1 MVVPSNYHLDPSTRK
16 YSAVIVL
23 GGETHW
29 GDEWQDNL
37 AEAESDLRCM
47 INNLDYAATKT
58 MQCEGFYPERAIII
72 EEKYITLVITTLGLY
87 RHIQLEALGQLLT
100 AQPPISVL
108 ILALRSLEI
117 AFIILL
123 IWAISLLYFARSQ

>member
-72 EEKYITLVITTLGLY
+72 EEKYQKSGRTNGLY
-87 RHIQLEALGQLLT
+87 TGLNIANG
-100 AQPPISVL
+100 SVPDDNTD
-108 ILALRSLEI
+108 
-117 AFIILL
+117 
-123 IWAISLLYFARSQ
+123 